1 MNQAELDVVIEK
13 HEKWLRDGYGERANL
28 SYADLRRADL
38 SGANLRRANL
48 RGANLS
54 YANLSYAD
62 LRRADLSGANL
73 SGANLSYA
81 NLSYANLSYADLRRA
96 DLSGANLRGANL
108 SYANLSYADLRR
120 ADLSGANLRGAN
132 LSGANL
138 SYANLNWINW
148 RDVVSLTVIA
158 VQINTTR
165 KNNQITYIKELEI
178 WTTGCFQGTLEELK
192 DSIEQTH
199 ASNDF
204 LKRRYYRAI
213 NYILTEADFEED
225 LEEENNEI

>member
-38 SGANLRRANL
+38 SGANLR
-48 RGANLS
+48 GANLS

-62 LRRADLSGANL
+62 LSGANLRRANL
-73 SGANLSYA
+73 SGAN
-81 NLSYANLSYADLRRA
+81 
-96 DLSGANLRGANL
+96 
-108 SYANLSYADLRR
+108 
-120 ADLSGANLRGAN
+120 LSGANLRGAN

-138 SYANLNWINW
+138 SYADLNWINW

>member
-13 HEKWLRDGYGERANL
+13 HEKWLRDGYGER
-28 SYADLRRADL
+28 
-38 SGANLRRANL
+38 
-48 RGANLS
+48 
-54 YANLSYAD
+54 
-62 LRRADLSGANL
+62 
-73 SGANLSYA
+73 
-81 NLSYANLSYADLRRA
+81 ANLSYADLRRA

-120 ADLSGANLRGAN
+120 ADLSGANLRRANLRGANLSGANLRGANLSYANLSYADLRRADLSGANLRRANLRGANLSGANLRGAN

-138 SYANLNWINW
+138 SYADLNWINW

>member
-1 MNQAELDVVIEK
+1 MKQEELDIILEN
-13 HEKWLRDGYGERANL
+13 HGKWLLNEGGERANL
-28 SYADLRRADL
+28 SNIDLKNTNLRFANLRLAYLRGADL
-38 SGANLRRANL
+38 SNANL
-48 RGANLS
+48 RGANLRFADLRGADLRFADLS
-54 YANLSYAD
+54 YANLSIADLSYANLSNAD
-62 LRRADLSGANL
+62 LRRAD
-73 SGANLSYA
+73 
-81 NLSYANLSYADLRRA
+81 
-96 DLSGANLRGANL
+96 
-108 SYANLSYADLRR
+108 
-120 ADLSGANLRGAN
+120 
-132 LSGANL
+132 
-138 SYANLNWINW
+138 LNWINW
-148 RDVVSLTVIA
+148 RDVVGLTVIA

>member
-13 HEKWLRDGYGERANL
+13 HEKWLRDGHGERANLRRADLRRADLSYADLRGANL

-38 SGANLRRANL
+38 SYADLNGADLNGADLNYADLNGADLNGADLRR
-48 RGANLS
+48 
-54 YANLSYAD
+54 ANLSYAD
-62 LRRADLSGANL
+62 LN
-73 SGANLSYA
+73 
-81 NLSYANLSYADLRRA
+81 
-96 DLSGANLRGANL
+96 
-108 SYANLSYADLRR
+108 
-120 ADLSGANLRGAN
+120 
-132 LSGANL
+132 GANL

-225 LEEENNEI
+225 

>member
-28 SYADLRRADL
+28 RVANLSYADL
-38 SGANLRRANL
+38 SCANL

-54 YANLSYAD
+54 YADLSCANLSCAN
-62 LRRADLSGANL
+62 LRVANL
-73 SGANLSYA
+73 SGANLSC
-81 NLSYANLSYADLRRA
+81 
-96 DLSGANLRGANL
+96 ANLRGANL
-108 SYANLSYADLRR
+108 SGADL
-120 ADLSGANLRGAN
+120 N
-132 LSGANL
+132 GANL

-148 RDVVSLTVIA
+148 RDVVGLTVIA

-225 LEEENNEI
+225 L

>member
-28 SYADLRRADL
+28 SYADLSYAD
-38 SGANLRRANL
+38 
-48 RGANLS
+48 LS

-62 LRRADLSGANL
+62 LRR
-73 SGANLSYA
+73 
-81 NLSYANLSYADLRRA
+81 
-96 DLSGANLRGANL
+96 
-108 SYANLSYADLRR
+108 
-120 ADLSGANLRGAN
+120 
-132 LSGANL
+132 ANL

-199 ASNDF
+199 DNNDF

-225 LEEENNEI
+225 LEVAE

>member
-1 MNQAELDVVIEK
+1 MKQEELDIILEN
-13 HEKWLRDGYGERANL
+13 HGKWLLNEGGERANL
-28 SYADLRRADL
+28 SNIDLKNTNLRFANLRLAYLRGADL
-38 SGANLRRANL
+38 SN
-48 RGANLS
+48 ANLS
-54 YANLSYAD
+54 YANL
-62 LRRADLSGANL
+62 
-73 SGANLSYA
+73 
-81 NLSYANLSYADLRRA
+81 
-96 DLSGANLRGANL
+96 RG
-108 SYANLSYADLRR
+108 
-120 ADLSGANLRGAN
+120 
-132 LSGANL
+132 
-138 SYANLNWINW
+138 ANLNWINW
-148 RDVVSLTVIA
+148 RDVVGLTVIA

-165 KNNQITYIKELEI
+165 KNNQITYIKDLEI

>member
-48 RGANLS
+48 RGANL
-54 YANLSYAD
+54 
-62 LRRADLSGANL
+62 RGANL
-73 SGANLSYA
+73 RGANLSYA

-96 DLSGANLRGANL
+96 DLSGANLR
-108 SYANLSYADLRR
+108 R
-120 ADLSGANLRGAN
+120 ANLRGAN

-138 SYANLNWINW
+138 RGANLSYANLSYANLSYADLNWINW

-225 LEEENNEI
+225 LEEENNAI

>member
-13 HEKWLRDGYGERANL
+13 HEKWLRDGYGERADLSYADLRGANLSYADL

-38 SGANLRRANL
+38 RR
-48 RGANLS
+48 
-54 YANLSYAD
+54 AD
-62 LRRADLSGANL
+62 LRRADLSGADL
-73 SGANLSYA
+73 SC
-81 NLSYANLSYADLRRA
+81 ANLSYADLSCA
-96 DLSGANLRGANL
+96 D
-108 SYANLSYADLRR
+108 
-120 ADLSGANLRGAN
+120 
-132 LSGANL
+132 
-138 SYANLNWINW
+138 LNWINW
-148 RDVVSLTVIA
+148 RDVVGLTVIA

>member
-28 SYADLRRADL
+28 SYADLRGADLSYADL
-38 SGANLRRANL
+38 SGADLNGADLRRADL
-48 RGANLS
+48 RR
-54 YANLSYAD
+54 ANLSYAD
-62 LRRADLSGANL
+62 LSGADLSGADL
-73 SGANLSYA
+73 SGA
-81 NLSYANLSYADLRRA
+81 DLNGA
-96 DLSGANLRGANL
+96 DLSGA
-108 SYANLSYADLRR
+108 D
-120 ADLSGANLRGAN
+120 
-132 LSGANL
+132 L

>member
-28 SYADLRRADL
+28 SYADLRDANL
-38 SGANLRRANL
+38 SGANLRC
-48 RGANLS
+48 
-54 YANLSYAD
+54 AD
-62 LRRADLSGANL
+62 LRCADLRCADLSGANL
-73 SGANLSYA
+73 SY
-81 NLSYANLSYADLRRA
+81 A
-96 DLSGANLRGANL
+96 DLSGA
-108 SYANLSYADLRR
+108 D
-120 ADLSGANLRGAN
+120 

-138 SYANLNWINW
+138 SYADLNWINW

-199 ASNDF
+199 DNNDF

-225 LEEENNEI
+225 LEEAE

>member
-28 SYADLRRADL
+28 R
-38 SGANLRRANL
+38 GANLSYEDLSCANL

-54 YANLSYAD
+54 YADLSCANLRGANLSYAD
-62 LRRADLSGANL
+62 LSCANLSYADLSCANLRGADLSGANL

-81 NLSYANLSYADLRRA
+81 D
-96 DLSGANLRGANL
+96 
-108 SYANLSYADLRR
+108 
-120 ADLSGANLRGAN
+120 
-132 LSGANL
+132 
-138 SYANLNWINW
+138 LNWINW

>member
-28 SYADLRRADL
+28 RGANLSYADLSCANLRVANLSYADL
-38 SGANLRRANL
+38 SCANL
-48 RGANLS
+48 RGANLRV
-54 YANLSYAD
+54 ANLSYAD
-62 LRRADLSGANL
+62 LRRADLRGANL
-73 SGANLSYA
+73 SGAD
-81 NLSYANLSYADLRRA
+81 LSYADLRRA
-96 DLSGANLRGANL
+96 DL
-108 SYANLSYADLRR
+108 
-120 ADLSGANLRGAN
+120 
-132 LSGANL
+132 
-138 SYANLNWINW
+138 NWINW
-148 RDVVSLTVIA
+148 RDVVGLTVIA

>member
-73 SGANLSYA
+73 RGANLS
-81 NLSYANLSYADLRRA
+81 
-96 DLSGANLRGANL
+96 GANL

-138 SYANLNWINW
+138 SYADLNWINW
-148 RDVVSLTVIA
+148 LDVVSLTVIA

>member
-28 SYADLRRADL
+28 RGANLSYADL
-38 SGANLRRANL
+38 SCANLRGANL

-54 YANLSYAD
+54 YA
-62 LRRADLSGANL
+62 DLSCANL
-73 SGANLSYA
+73 RV
-81 NLSYANLSYADLRRA
+81 ANLSYADLSCANLRGA
-96 DLSGANLRGANL
+96 NLSGANLRGANL
-108 SYANLSYADLRR
+108 SYAD
-120 ADLSGANLRGAN
+120 
-132 LSGANL
+132 
-138 SYANLNWINW
+138 LNWINW

>member
-28 SYADLRRADL
+28 R
-38 SGANLRRANL
+38 GANLSYEDLSCANL

-54 YANLSYAD
+54 YADLSCANLRGANLSYAD
-62 LRRADLSGANL
+62 LSCANLRGADLSCANLRGANLSGANL

-81 NLSYANLSYADLRRA
+81 D
-96 DLSGANLRGANL
+96 
-108 SYANLSYADLRR
+108 
-120 ADLSGANLRGAN
+120 
-132 LSGANL
+132 
-138 SYANLNWINW
+138 LNWINW

-192 DSIEQTH
+192 TSIENTH
-199 ASNDF
+199 KDNEK
-204 LKRRYYRAI
+204 LKAKYYRVI
-213 NYILTEADFEED
+213 DFILQEAE
-225 LEEENNEI
+225 

>member
-38 SGANLRRANL
+38 S
-48 RGANLS
+48 

-62 LRRADLSGANL
+62 LRRANLRRADLSGANL
-73 SGANLSYA
+73 RRADLSGAN
-81 NLSYANLSYADLRRA
+81 LRRA

-120 ADLSGANLRGAN
+120 ADLSGANLRRANLRGAN

-138 SYANLNWINW
+138 RGANLSYADLNWINW

>member
-13 HEKWLRDGYGERANL
+13 HEKWLRDGHGERANL
-28 SYADLRRADL
+28 SYA
-38 SGANLRRANL
+38 NLRR
-48 RGANLS
+48 
-54 YANLSYAD
+54 ANLSYAD
-62 LRRADLSGANL
+62 LNGADLRGANL

-81 NLSYANLSYADLRRA
+81 NLRRADLSYAGLSGANLRRADLSGADLNGANLNGADLNGADLNGANLNGANLSYADLRR
-96 DLSGANLRGANL
+96 
-108 SYANLSYADLRR
+108 
-120 ADLSGANLRGAN
+120 
-132 LSGANL
+132 ANL

-148 RDVVSLTVIA
+148 RDVVGLTVIA

-165 KNNQITYIKELEI
+165 KNNQITYIKDLEI

-225 LEEENNEI
+225 LEEENNESIRER

>member
-38 SGANLRRANL
+38 RGANLR
-48 RGANLS
+48 
-54 YANLSYAD
+54 
-62 LRRADLSGANL
+62 
-73 SGANLSYA
+73 
-81 NLSYANLSYADLRRA
+81 
-96 DLSGANLRGANL
+96 GANLRGANL

-120 ADLSGANLRGAN
+120 ADLSGANLRRANLRGAN

-138 SYANLNWINW
+138 RGANLSYADLSGANLSYADLNWINW

>member
-13 HEKWLRDGYGERANL
+13 HEKWLRD
-28 SYADLRRADL
+28 ADLRRADL
-38 SGANLRRANL
+38 S
-48 RGANLS
+48 
-54 YANLSYAD
+54 YAD
-62 LRRADLSGANL
+62 LNGANL
-73 SGANLSYA
+73 SGA
-81 NLSYANLSYADLRRA
+81 DL
-96 DLSGANLRGANL
+96 NGANL
-108 SYANLSYADLRR
+108 SGADLNG
-120 ADLSGANLRGAN
+120 ANLSGANLRGAN
-132 LSGANL
+132 LSGAD
-138 SYANLNWINW
+138 LNWINW

-199 ASNDF
+199 DNNDF
-204 LKRRYYRAI
+204 LKHRYYRAI

>member
-13 HEKWLRDGYGERANL
+13 HEKWLRDGYGERADLSGANLRGANLSGANL

-54 YANLSYAD
+54 
-62 LRRADLSGANL
+62 GAN
-73 SGANLSYA
+73 
-81 NLSYANLSYADLRRA
+81 
-96 DLSGANLRGANL
+96 LSGANLRGANL
-108 SYANLSYADLRR
+108 SYAD
-120 ADLSGANLRGAN
+120 
-132 LSGANL
+132 
-138 SYANLNWINW
+138 LNWINW